1 MAKHYGA
8 DSMMSTCAQSSLVR
22 GHRSVAGLLLA
33 LALCLPLTASAGL
46 DPRFGSG
53 GKLFLDFP
61 ASAFTLDAFGN
72 LYVAGAT
79 CGASCQLTIAKFDS
93 TGAPVRSFGTN
104 GTALISIG
112 ANSYAS
118 GIALDGSGNLYV
130 SGVTEDAAHTLTSRA
145 FAVVKLDSKGN
156 LVTTFGDAG
165 KQVVKYATDSVDE
178 PPVGVVLTPAGSVY
192 LSGTSIYGGTQFTV
206 AKLDS
211 SGNLSWLRAVR
222 FGNNDFLNHGDRLSE
237 TVADPAGNLFVAG
250 ITVGIQVPAPF
261 CEIAKLDSAG
271 ALIPSFGSGGKRIV
285 ALTAGQLGCTTIA
298 QDRNGNVYIAG
309 ADNNA
314 IRIVKLDANGN
325 EVNGFGVNGVL
336 TIDVGPDDYA
346 SRIKFDTRG
355 NLWVF
360 GYTATGFVPGF
371 PLGTETYSLVIAK
384 IDPNGNLA
392 ADFGSGGKQVIS
404 IGLSDYATSGAVDGG
419 GGVYVLGQ
427 TSVANQPQ
435 SVIVKLT
442 ELSSADIAIPTLSN
456 LAVAFLAGLVAVSG
470 AVFVGRR

>member
-79 CGASCQLTIAKFDS
+79 CGASCQLIIAKFDS

-118 GIALDGSGNLYV
+118 DIALDGSGNLYV

-222 FGNNDFLNHGDRLSE
+222 FGNNDQKRQDEGECDATPQVSEGLSGGNVG
-237 TVADPAGNLFVAG
+237 TAGSRYYPRMVAK
-250 ITVGIQVPAPF
+250 PAPSSQRGEGSCRRRRADRAQPF
-261 CEIAKLDSAG
+261 GPPTREGCE
-271 ALIPSFGSGGKRIV
+271 PSLRRRSGEG
-285 ALTAGQLGCTTIA
+285 
-298 QDRNGNVYIAG
+298 
-309 ADNNA
+309 
-314 IRIVKLDANGN
+314 
-325 EVNGFGVNGVL
+325 
-336 TIDVGPDDYA
+336 
-346 SRIKFDTRG
+346 
-355 NLWVF
+355 
-360 GYTATGFVPGF
+360 
-371 PLGTETYSLVIAK
+371 
-384 IDPNGNLA
+384 
-392 ADFGSGGKQVIS
+392 
-404 IGLSDYATSGAVDGG
+404 
-419 GGVYVLGQ
+419 
-427 TSVANQPQ
+427 
-435 SVIVKLT
+435 
-442 ELSSADIAIPTLSN
+442 
-456 LAVAFLAGLVAVSG
+456 
-470 AVFVGRR
+470 